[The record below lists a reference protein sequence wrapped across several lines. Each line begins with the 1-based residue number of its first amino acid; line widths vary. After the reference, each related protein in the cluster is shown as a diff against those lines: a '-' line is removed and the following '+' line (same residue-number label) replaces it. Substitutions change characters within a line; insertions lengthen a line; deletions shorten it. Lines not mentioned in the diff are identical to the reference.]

1 MPAKERN
8 RSIDILRAIAII
20 LVVFAHMFPIPG
32 GAWLSEHFH
41 ASSYRL
47 AIFLFISG
55 YLFRDI

>member
-20 LVVFAHMFPIPG
+20 LVVFAHMFPVPG

-47 AIFLFISG
+47 AIFLLSAATSFAI
-55 YLFRDI
+55 